1 MRNLGLAKLNVEYIL
16 KDFSEEKKIVTCS
29 LENGSCG
36 KKLVYWAMYMA
47 LWLKLLTEWDCRV
60 VLHDFKNVYSYTG

>member
-1 MRNLGLAKLNVEYIL
+1 MPLVRVEIHSCSIYLFKNVCFISVRNLGLAKWNVEYIL

-36 KKLVYWAMYMA
+36 K
-47 LWLKLLTEWDCRV
+47 
-60 VLHDFKNVYSYTG
+60 